1 MQKLFGVLAIAY
13 WAPFEHSG
21 LNLDQRLGFCL
32 RSQRRASVFLS
43 HTRSGAEKF
52 TQSEHVH
59 FPGQLHAHPC
69 VPCQTDRGAIVDSCQ
84 CIANTR
90 HHRGAVMGAVCAPAG
105 LVFRCEKDTWRWTDA
120 IRSWRGDGVLGVVLG
135 VLLGA
140 DAMDVAPT
148 WDALDAPDRGAPRG
162 VILGISRGVR
172 ARGTRDVARGVPRGV
187 ALGVG
192 IGGGHVLTSGA
203 GFVTGFGRGDRT
215 TYMYVGVPWSTCGL
229 SSDSS
234 GSIARCCRRR
244 SC

>member
-1 MQKLFGVLAIAY
+1 MQKPNSAY
-13 WAPFEHSG
+13 WAFEHSG

-59 FPGQLHAHPC
+59 FPGHLHAHPD
-69 VPCQTDRGAIVDSCQ
+69 VERSWIRANASQTL
-84 CIANTR
+84 R
-90 HHRGAVMGAVCAPAG
+90 HHRGAVISAVCAPVG
-105 LVFRCEKDTWRWTDA
+105 LVFRCEKDTWRCRWRWTDA

-162 VILGISRGVR
+162 VVLGISRGVR